1 MQEYKTQYDN
11 FVKIIEESKKDLST
25 NAGYEEI
32 VIEDFY
38 DVFLENVK
46 KLEKMPEDFKAAEE
60 AGGIKL
66 YDEYVHKQLMN
77 MLCNHEEANYIIMY
91 ARFMAAAHLK
101 KNAIL
106 FEDFL
111 GCDIAT
117 FCLREVEQVSVEC
130 DHP

>member
-1 MQEYKTQYDN
+1 MGEYKTQYEN
-11 FVKIIEESKKDLST
+11 LIKIIEESKKDLST

-46 KLEKMPEDFKAAEE
+46 KLDKMPENFKAQEE
-60 AGGIKL
+60 GGIIL
-66 YDEYVHKQLMN
+66 YDEYVHQQLMN

-91 ARFMAAAHLK
+91 ARFMAAAYLK

-111 GCDIAT
+111 GCDMET

>member
-1 MQEYKTQYDN
+1 MQQYKTQYDN
-11 FVKIIEESKKDLST
+11 FVKIIEESKNDLST

-46 KLEKMPEDFKAAEE
+46 KLEKMPEDFNAAEE

-91 ARFMAAAHLK
+91 ARFMAAAYLK